1 MLQKVKRKKAKK
13 AKSKPINFNK
23 IIEEE
28 KLTKRLRIDN
38 YAILLSLID
47 NGDSEIKN
55 YF

>member
-1 MLQKVKRKKAKK
+1 MKA
-13 AKSKPINFNK
+13 INYNK

-47 NGDSEIKN
+47 KDDSETKD

>member
-1 MLQKVKRKKAKK
+1 MKLKKLKKAKK
-13 AKSKPINFNK
+13 SKNKQINYNK

-47 NGDSEIKN
+47 IGDSETKN